1 VEKIMSDKRIS
12 GLPHV
17 VVVGAGFGGLAAA
30 KALANAPVEVT
41 IIDRRNYH
49 LFQPLLYQVATAALS
64 PADIAV
70 PIRSILRHQTN
81 CRVMLA
87 KVESVDTQH
96 RLVLTDRGPVPYDQ
110 LILAAGARHAYFGH
124 DEWEAHAQGI
134 KKIDDATDL
143 RRRILMAFERA
154 ETEAH
159 ADERQRLLTF
169 VVVGGGPTG
178 VEIAGALAE
187 LARKALPADFRTIN
201 PSSARIVLVEAG
213 PRLLPSFTE
222 RLARHAM
229 ESLETL
235 AVEVRLSSAVTD
247 CNAMGV
253 RLGAERIESGT
264 VIWAAG
270 VRASP
275 AGKWLG
281 AETDQ
286 AGRVIVGPDLS
297 VPGHP
302 NVFVIGDAAHVKGEG
317 GAPLPG
323 VATVAKQQGKYV
335 AELLTQRHSGTPE
348 SFRYRDPGAMATIG
362 RKRAVAQI
370 KDSEFTGFPAWLLW
384 SFVHIYFLMVS
395 ATGSPWRRAGSGAT
409 SPTSAARG

>member
-1 VEKIMSDKRIS
+1 
-12 GLPHV
+12 
-17 VVVGAGFGGLAAA
+17 
-30 KALANAPVEVT
+30 
-41 IIDRRNYH
+41 
-49 LFQPLLYQVATAALS
+49 
-64 PADIAV
+64 
-70 PIRSILRHQTN
+70 
-81 CRVMLA
+81 
-87 KVESVDTQH
+87 
-96 RLVLTDRGPVPYDQ
+96 
-110 LILAAGARHAYFGH
+110 
-124 DEWEAHAQGI
+124 
-134 KKIDDATDL
+134 
-143 RRRILMAFERA
+143 
-154 ETEAH
+154 
-159 ADERQRLLTF
+159 
-169 VVVGGGPTG
+169 

-384 SFVHIYFLMVS
+384 SFVHIYFLIGFRNRLSV
-395 ATGSPWRRAGSGAT
+395 AT
-409 SPTSAARG
+409 SWLWSYFTYERGTRLITGGEEPAPVGDQVPETAEVRELRGAA